1 MSLKRILIATG
12 CFLSASIIST
22 SSFAGNFSGTYSVE
36 LNKTEI
42 VRLAEPAAAVSI
54 GNPKIADVSV
64 HSADTIFVLGR
75 GYGQTNLI
83 VLNGMGETILDADI
97 QVTAPV
103 ANGNVRLY
111 SGRERET
118 YSCAP
123 NCLPSPVLGDTVNF
137 VVRNTPETREIRS
150 SVISGVSSRAPSSI
164 VGIAVESEPE
174 LEDDDPRRPYF
185 PE

>member
-1 MSLKRILIATG
+1 MSFKNILIGTG
-12 CFLSASIIST
+12 LFVSAS
-22 SSFAGNFSGTYSVE
+22 SFAMASQAGNFSGAYSVE

-42 VRLAEPAAAVSI
+42 VRLSEPAAAVSI

-83 VLNGMGETILDADI
+83 VLNGSGETILDADI

-103 ANGNVRLY
+103 STGNVRLY
-111 SGRERET
+111 SGRDRET

-123 NCLPSPVLGDTVNF
+123 NCLPSPVLGDSVDF
-137 VVRNTPETREIRS
+137 VVTNTPETREIS
-150 SVISGVSSRAPSSI
+150 STVISGASTRAPSI
-164 VGIAVESEPE
+164 VGMAVESEPE
-174 LEDDDPRRPYF
+174 LGADDPRRPYF

>member
-1 MSLKRILIATG
+1 MSFKRILLATG
-12 CFLSASIIST
+12 FLVSAATIST
-22 SSFAGNFSGTYSVE
+22 ASYAGNLSGTYSVE

-54 GNPKIADVSV
+54 GNPKIADISV

-103 ANGNVRLY
+103 SVGNVRLY
-111 SGRERET
+111 SGRDRET

-123 NCLPSPVLGDTVNF
+123 HCLPSPVLGDTVNF
-137 VVRNTPETREIRS
+137 VVRNTPETREINS
-150 SVISGVSSRAPSSI
+150 TVISGVTSRAPSI
-164 VGIAVESEPE
+164 VGMAVESEPE
-174 LEDDDPRRPYF
+174 FEADDPRRPYF

>member
-1 MSLKRILIATG
+1 MSLKKILITTG
-12 CFLSASIIST
+12 LFVSASTFSGV
-22 SSFAGNFSGTYSVE
+22 SHAGNYSGAYSVE

-42 VRLAEPAAAVSI
+42 VRLSEPAAAVSI

-97 QVTAPV
+97 QVTAPI
-103 ANGNVRLY
+103 ATGNVRLY
-111 SGRERET
+111 SGGERET

-123 NCLPSPVLGDTVNF
+123 NCLPSPVLGDTVDF
-137 VVRNTPETREIRS
+137 VVTNTPETREIS
-150 SVISGVSSRAPSSI
+150 STVISGAMSRPTSI
-164 VGIAVESEPE
+164 VGMAVESEPD
-174 LEDDDPRRPYF
+174 LEADDPRRPYF